1 MTDDIYID
9 ESQYKIVKLPSKGEC
24 YRNKVTELPVAF
36 LTANDEN
43 IITSPQLLENGT
55 MCDVLLD
62 KKILDKTFNVDDLC
76 IADRESILLWLRR
89 TGYGDTYSYIDE
101 NGEEG
106 EIDLSTITFK
116 DFEQKGDE
124 QGHFETVSAK
134 GDVIKYRLLTH
145 RDETEIS
152 RFIEELNNSI
162 MSGTDMPEMEYYNK
176 VAWHLLA
183 HQIVSVNGNDD
194 IEEWLN
200 GLGYE
205 DLKML
210 VEMLQAASHGTTSK
224 AIELNETLFS
234 DIIGI
239 QIKQEWT

>member
-1 MTDDIYID
+1 MNISIGSNA
-9 ESQYKIVKLPSKGEC
+9 EFEMVKLPSKGEC
-24 YRNKVTELPVAF
+24 YVSKITELPVAY
-36 LTANDEN
+36 LTASDEN
-43 IITSPQLLENGT
+43 IITSTTLIKNRT
-55 MCDVLLD
+55 MCDVLLE

-76 IADRESILLWLRR
+76 IADRESILLWLRQ

-116 DFEQKGDE
+116 DFGQKGDE
-124 QGHFETVSAK
+124 QGHFEVTSAK
-134 GDVIKYRLLTH
+134 GDIIKYRLLRH
-145 RDETEIS
+145 WDETEIS
-152 RFIEELNNSI
+152 RFIEELNNRI
-162 MSGTDMPEMEYYNK
+162 ISGTDMSEMEYYNK

-183 HQIVSVNGNDD
+183 HQIVSVNGNENID
-194 IEEWLN
+194 EWLN

-210 VEMLQAASHGTTSK
+210 AEMLQAASPGTTSK
-224 AIELNETLFS
+224 VLELNETLFS

-239 QIKQEWT
+239 EIKQEWT

>member
-1 MTDDIYID
+1 MDISID
-9 ESQYKIVKLPSKGEC
+9 SNVEFEMVKLPSKGEC
-24 YRNKVTELPVAF
+24 YVSKITELPVAY
-36 LTANDEN
+36 LTAIDEN
-43 IITSPQLLENGT
+43 IITSATLINNRT
-55 MCDVLLD
+55 MCDVLLE

-76 IADRESILLWLRR
+76 IADREAILLWLRQ

-116 DFEQKGDE
+116 DFDQKGDE
-124 QGHFETVSAK
+124 QGHFEITSAK
-134 GDVIKYRLLTH
+134 GDIIKYRLLRH

-152 RFIEELNNSI
+152 RFIEELNNRIISE
-162 MSGTDMPEMEYYNK
+162 TDMPEMEYYNK

-183 HQIVSVNGNDD
+183 HQIVSVNRNDD
-194 IEEWLN
+194 IDEWMN

-210 VEMLQAASHGTTSK
+210 VEMLQTASPGTTSK
-224 AIELNETLFS
+224 VLELNETLFS

-239 QIKQEWT
+239 DIKQEWT